1 VGIGDPGLGE
11 PMTSVTVTRVIP
23 GPAGVVWTVFADIA
37 DRPSWLSEVESVEV
51 LTAGETGP
59 GTRWRETR
67 VDAIGGTVTEELT
80 ITEMEPGR
88 SVTMT
93 LGGEG
98 EESHLTYLFAPIDV
112 GDHAGETAVTA
123 TVESRPHGLA
133 NLLIAFFVGELAA
146 RSAEGHLR
154 EELDEL
160 AAAVAAR
167 RERNTAA

>member
-1 VGIGDPGLGE
+1 LGE
-11 PMTSVTVTRVIP
+11 LMSSVTVTRVIP
-23 GPAGVVWTVFADIA
+23 GPAGVVWSVFADLA
-37 DRPSWLSEVESVEV
+37 DRPSWLSEVESVEL
-51 LTAGETGP
+51 LTPGETGP

-67 VDAIGGTVTEELT
+67 VDAIGGSVTEDLT

-98 EESHLTYLFAPIDV
+98 EASHLTYVFSPIDV
-112 GDHAGETAVTA
+112 GEHAGETAVTA